1 MRCKKKKNCYCFY
14 IEHLNRRRLKSLRI
28 SVTGTYVLNVLWL
41 LLWGIFLAEGGGIVP
56 VAPLFTSIHLVFLAS
71 LGIAKIFRTFILL
84 VVYSII
90 RPSWYHVMLAGGLEP
105 YETQSMLLGSPER
118 NGCSTPVMATF
129 NGFTVNYYYYYYQT
143 YCYYKNN
150 NLKKTKTR
158 SSVADPYLPSE

>member
-1 MRCKKKKNCYCFY
+1 MFLYWTFKQEATEISTLFGNWDLCSQ
-14 IEHLNRRRLKSLRI
+14 RLVATALGNFSR
-28 SVTGTYVLNVLWL
+28 G
-41 LLWGIFLAEGGGIVP
+41 GGGIVP